1 VRASDIGTTWRSG
14 TGRQWHGPL
23 QGGKHAATTE
33 DSLSE
38 EMPPFG
44 PRARLPLRRDYEL
57 YIFREHLPD
66 QCVMRLGKTSSVEEL
81 QVVSRYESL
90 RKMLLCEQFKEHIE
104 RPLAYW
110 ALPTDRRLPLAFLGR
125 TLKDLLSTPFVELS
139 ATPGIGQKKIRSFV
153 NLLARVANTNPADL
167 PVDLAAVPIVLS
179 PPNGNGG
186 SNGNSFEPMAVS
198 EVVWAQWRASVVRH
212 ALGDELLG
220 RFAPSLRNMTRV
232 IWNAPLGAYTQYTL
246 SEIRAMKTHGDK
258 RVRAIL
264 EVFHAVHC
272 LVAHMGTQEHL
283 VVRIRP
289 RLISRIEDWIE
300 HQLQTPGMPDEAE
313 IRNQFLCPVLEQIRV
328 DATQQIATL
337 AENRL
342 GVHAPIASVR
352 QSARAM
358 GLTRARVY
366 QLLNEI
372 NDIMNVRWP
381 NGRHQ
386 VYEFSEKL
394 HAEAGR
400 TETPPSLSQF
410 DAAVEL
416 IFPGARRGAAGP
428 LETIAQEFHA
438 EADESESPELESAD
452 DRELVSEVQGA

>member
-1 VRASDIGTTWRSG
+1 
-14 TGRQWHGPL
+14 
-23 QGGKHAATTE
+23 
-33 DSLSE
+33 
-38 EMPPFG
+38 
-44 PRARLPLRRDYEL
+44 
-57 YIFREHLPD
+57 
-66 QCVMRLGKTSSVEEL
+66 MRLGKTSSVEEL

-90 RKMLLCEQFKEHIE
+90 RKILLGEQFKEHIE

-125 TLKDLLSTPFVELS
+125 TLKDLLHTPFVELS

-153 NLLARVANTNPADL
+153 SLLARVANTNPADL
-167 PVDLAAVPIVLS
+167 PVDLANVPVVLAT
-179 PPNGNGG
+179 PPANGD

-198 EVVWAQWRASVVRH
+198 EVVWAQWRACVVRH

-246 SEIRAMKTHGDK
+246 GEIRALKTHGDK

-264 EVFHAVHC
+264 EVFHAVYS
-272 LVAHMGTQEHL
+272 LVAHLGTQDHL

-289 RLISRIEDWIE
+289 RLISQVEDWIDR
-300 HQLQTPGMPDEAE
+300 QLQTPGLPDEAE
-313 IRNQFLCPVLEQIRV
+313 IFDQFICPLLEQIRI

-342 GVHAPIASVR
+342 GVNGPIASVR

-381 NGRHQ
+381 NGRHL

-394 HAEAGR
+394 HAGAAEAGAKLDLNR
-400 TETPPSLSQF
+400 F

-416 IFPGARRGAAGP
+416 IYPGARRGAAGP
-428 LETIAQEFHA
+428 LDAVAPTLKEELAENDAQAKTTNGEQ
-438 EADESESPELESAD
+438 
-452 DRELVSEVQGA
+452 RELVSEAQGV